1 MITKEKILWSFSLNF
16 PFKEIYRDQ
25 FGELVCGFW
34 GLKGFFIDTRWNLF
48 EELGPSSRSRPKSV
62 AAFNQYFCLKKNK
75 KKTGC
80 LCNSTKDLILCINRL
95 LCHWKAKV
103 KLNYYLS
110 AGPFFS
116 LKIISIIVFTWKGD
130 TAWHGYIRLFVKCIK
145 KINQRRGFC
154 QIFKCW
160 IIKSES
166 TLGRRSSSAQCEA
179 LSDEGLFPPFTP

>member
-1 MITKEKILWSFSLNF
+1 MVTKINFLLTIPIPCQEIRFWELMKWSLKRKWFDLLSNSLNF

-48 EELGPSSRSRPKSV
+48 EERGPSSISRPKSV
-62 AAFNQYFCLKKNK
+62 AALNQYFCLKK

-80 LCNSTKDLILCINRL
+80 LRNCTKDLTLCISPL

-110 AGPFFS
+110 AGPFIS
-116 LKIISIIVFTWKGD
+116 LKIISVIVFTWKND
-130 TAWHGYIRLFVKCIK
+130 TAWHGYIRLFVNCIK

-160 IIKSES
+160 IIKS
-166 TLGRRSSSAQCEA
+166 
-179 LSDEGLFPPFTP
+179 